1 MIFSQNYDA
10 TIRALEE
17 TLSQLI
23 DSGSDFDFSRSG
35 DVLAIEFA
43 DGEKIIVTPQAP
55 MEQLWVSANYSGHR
69 FNWNGDEWVSEKGG
83 EEFTAFLARII
94 SERIGE
100 KIVLG

>member
-1 MIFSQNYDA
+1 MNFSQNYDN
-10 TIRALEE
+10 TIRSLEE
-17 TLSQLI
+17 YLSILI
-23 DSGSDFDFSRSG
+23 DAGSDFDFSRSG

-69 FNWNGDEWVSEKGG
+69 FNWIDEKWVNEKGG
-83 EEFTAFLARII
+83 EEFTEFLSRII

-100 KIVLG
+100 GIDLG